1 MPSHIFVRLG
11 LWQESISSNI
21 AAAASA
27 ARATQEHRASPH
39 YQFHALDFL
48 NYSYL
53 QSGEE
58 SKARQM
64 VHDLENVPGAS
75 RESIAEHQA
84 WLASRNAFE
93 LHRWKEAAALPIPHV
108 SRESQESTY
117 RVRAI
122 AAARSGDPAAAR
134 QSLKKFVE
142 ISAEEQRKSSHHGDK
157 TSDKSVRQ
165 LEAEAWVAFAE
176 GRADEAVKTL
186 RSAADRED
194 ADGVDSLA
202 MPAREILADMLLELK
217 RPSEAFAE
225 YKAALKN
232 SPNRFDSLYGAGHA
246 AQLAGDSAAANAYYT
261 KLMDISAPAADR
273 AELGEAKSYLARA
286 SKGK

>member
-1 MPSHIFVRLG
+1 
-11 LWQESISSNI
+11 
-21 AAAASA
+21 
-27 ARATQEHRASPH
+27 
-39 YQFHALDFL
+39 
-48 NYSYL
+48 
-53 QSGEE
+53 
-58 SKARQM
+58 
-64 VHDLENVPGAS
+64 
-75 RESIAEHQA
+75 
-84 WLASRNAFE
+84 
-93 LHRWKEAAALPIPHV
+93 
-108 SRESQESTY
+108 
-117 RVRAI
+117 VRAV
-122 AAARSGDPAAAR
+122 AAARSGDPTAAR

-176 GRADEAVKTL
+176 GKADEAVKTL

-202 MPAREILADMLLELK
+202 MPAREMLADMVLELK
-217 RPSEAFAE
+217 RPSEALAE

-246 AQLAGDSAAANAYYT
+246 AQLAGDTAAANAYFT
-261 KLMDISAPAADR
+261 KLMETSAPAGDR
-273 AELGEAKSYLARA
+273 AELGEAKSYLATA